1 MVFDRVGMIARW
13 RPVHLGHA
21 RVLQALCDK
30 AREALIGVGS
40 ANRYNA
46 RNPFTAAETIEMIRL
61 ALGDRQNYRVL
72 GVDDLDDG
80 PRWRELVK
88 GLFGP
93 LDAFVTENAYVAHL
107 LRADYRILRPIE
119 LLPVAKRVPIDGT
132 SVRHALARGDGWR
145 ALVPNE
151 VAAFIVA
158 QGLDARLRR
167 EFGLETLSQ
176 MVDLLDG
183 RPLDAAPEV
192 SSGAAL
198 MRGAPA
204 LRTPGPG
211 PEMRK

>member
-1 MVFDRVGMIARW
+1 MTFDRVGMIARW

-72 GVDDLDDG
+72 AVDDLDDG
-80 PRWRELVK
+80 PRWRQRVK
-88 GLFGP
+88 DLFGP

-119 LLPVAKRVPIDGT
+119 LLPVAQRVPIDGT

-151 VAAFIVA
+151 VAGFIVA
-158 QGLDARLRR
+158 HGLDARFRR

-183 RPLDAAPEV
+183 RPLDAAPE
-192 SSGAAL
+192 
-198 MRGAPA
+198 
-204 LRTPGPG
+204 
-211 PEMRK
+211 MRK